1 MARYGENAIDEVR
14 QRADI
19 VEIIGAHVRL
29 RRAGRNFV
37 GLCPFHNEKT
47 PSFSVNAERGFYHCF
62 GCGAGG
68 TVFNFIMKVEGLSF
82 PEAIRSLATRYGVSL
97 PEQKYDGPA
106 AAEREAMRKANQ
118 TAAEF
123 YSHVLWNTPD
133 GEQAREYLDSRGISV
148 ETARAFMLGFS
159 PARPASLA
167 KALEKRGL
175 TDAGVKAGV
184 VKRDASG
191 LYDAFRARVMFPIRD
206 AQGHVIAFGGR
217 VLDSRLPK
225 YLNSPESPAYSKQ
238 RTLYGLHEARQAI
251 ASQDRVIIVEGYFDV
266 IALWQAGFRETV
278 ASCGTSLTVEQ
289 LRLLS
294 RYTKNVFAC
303 FDGDAA
309 GRKASLRAL
318 EIFLQA
324 GLLGR
329 GIFIPSGFD
338 PDTLIRERGAAF
350 LDELITS
357 SELLVD
363 YFLKEQGREAKGSL
377 PGRARAAERVT
388 ELLKLVTNPFEFDL
402 LARKAADLLGVGEE
416 TLRKAV
422 RSGLRPMRGER
433 RIEIVR
439 DNAPRR
445 DAIGEAELGLIAIAL
460 FHSALRA
467 ELAAL
472 CALDLFSDS
481 ALATIFAEACALGE
495 ALAGFD
501 EFIGERLS
509 EEQQSRIA
517 ALAVG
522 PLVDDPEGA
531 RKLAE
536 DYIAALSRRQTR
548 REVDELKRAASL
560 PSDEGNSGDDAVAS
574 VQALIELRKRAQRS
588 VSGS

>member
-1 MARYGENAIDEVR
+1 MARYGDNAIDEVR

-29 RRAGRNFV
+29 RRTGRNFV

-82 PEAIRSLATRYGVSL
+82 PEAIRSLATRYGVTL
-97 PEQKYDGPA
+97 PELKNDGPA
-106 AAEREAMRKANQ
+106 AAERDALARANQ

-123 YSHVLWNTPD
+123 YAHVLWNTHD
-133 GEQAREYLDSRGISV
+133 GELAREYLRSRGISV
-148 ETARAFMLGFS
+148 ETVRAFMLGFS

-175 TDAGVKAGV
+175 TDAGIKAGV
-184 VKRDASG
+184 VKRDPMG
-191 LYDAFRARVMFPIRD
+191 LHDAFRARVMFPIRD
-206 AQGHVIAFGGR
+206 AQGKVIAFGGR
-217 VLDSRLPK
+217 VLDARMPK
-225 YLNSPESPAYSKQ
+225 YLNSPESPAYSKT
-238 RTLYGLHEARQAI
+238 RTLYGLYEARQAI

-329 GIFIPSGFD
+329 GIFIPTGFD
-338 PDTLIRERGAAF
+338 PDTLVRERGAAF
-350 LDELITS
+350 LEELIAA

-363 YFLKEQGREAKGSL
+363 YFLKEQSREAKGSL
-377 PGRARAAERVT
+377 SGRARAAEQVA
-388 ELLKLVTNPFEFDL
+388 ELLKLVGNPFEFDL
-402 LARKAADLLGVGEE
+402 LARKAAEMLGVGED

-422 RSGLRPMRGER
+422 RSGGSRSMRGER
-433 RIEIVR
+433 RIEIVKVP
-439 DNAPRR
+439 PRL
-445 DAIGEAELGLIAIAL
+445 DATTEAELGLVAIVL
-460 FHSALRA
+460 LHPALRA
-467 ELAAL
+467 EIGEL
-472 CALDLFSDS
+472 CSPDLFSDA

-495 ALAGFD
+495 AETGFD

-509 EEQQSRIA
+509 EEQQARIA

-522 PLVDDPEGA
+522 ALVDDPVSA

-536 DYIAALSRRQTR
+536 DYSFALSRRQTR
-548 REVDELKRAASL
+548 REVDELKRAANS
-560 PSDEGNSGDDAVAS
+560 PSDPGSTDGDAVAS
-574 VQALIELRKRAQRS
+574 VQALIELKKRKRSNAS
-588 VSGS
+588 

>member
-1 MARYGENAIDEVR
+1 MARYGDNAIDEVR

-82 PEAIRSLATRYGVSL
+82 PEAIRSLAARYGVTL
-97 PEQKYDGPA
+97 PEVKNDGPG
-106 AAEREAMRKANQ
+106 AAEREALQKANQ

-123 YSHVLWNTPD
+123 YAHVLWNTPD
-133 GEQAREYLDSRGISV
+133 GEQAREYLDSRSISV
-148 ETARAFMLGFS
+148 ETAHAFMLGFS

-175 TDAGVKAGV
+175 TDAGIKAGV
-184 VKRDASG
+184 VKRDAMG
-191 LYDAFRARVMFPIRD
+191 LHDAFRARVMFPIRD
-206 AQGHVIAFGGR
+206 AQGKVIAFGGR
-217 VLDSRLPK
+217 VLDARMPK
-225 YLNSPESPAYSKQ
+225 YLNSPESPAYSKA
-238 RTLYGLHEARQAI
+238 RTLYGLHEARAAI

-278 ASCGTSLTVEQ
+278 ASCGTSLTVDQ

-294 RYTKNVFAC
+294 RYTKNVLAC
-303 FDGDAA
+303 FDGDNA

-338 PDTLIRERGAAF
+338 PDTLVRERGAAF
-350 LDELITS
+350 LEELIAA

-363 YFLKEQGREAKGSL
+363 YFLKEQAREAKGSL
-377 PGRARAAERVT
+377 EGRARSAEKVA
-388 ELLKLVTNPFEFDL
+388 ELLKLVGNPFEFDL
-402 LARKAADLLGVGEE
+402 LARKAAELLGVGED
-416 TLRKAV
+416 TLRKAA
-422 RSGLRPMRGER
+422 RQSGPSARGER
-433 RIEIVR
+433 RIVMVPQQ
-439 DNAPRR
+439 PRH
-445 DAIGEAELGLIAIAL
+445 DATAEAELGLLAITL
-460 FHSALRA
+460 LHPTMRA
-467 ELAAL
+467 ELAEV
-472 CALDLFSDS
+472 CSLDLFTDVE
-481 ALATIFAEACALGE
+481 LATMFADACALGE
-495 ALAGFD
+495 SAGGFE

-509 EEQQSRIA
+509 EEQQGRIA
-517 ALAVG
+517 AVAVG
-522 PLVDDPEGA
+522 ALVDDPAGA
-531 RKLAE
+531 RALAG
-536 DYIAALSRRQTR
+536 DYIATLGRRRKR
-548 REVDELKRAASL
+548 REVDELKRAAASG
-560 PSDEGNSGDDAVAS
+560 PADEAAAAAQAVIDRIS
-574 VQALIELRKRAQRS
+574 KKNPEPERS
-588 VSGS
+588 AG

>member
-1 MARYGENAIDEVR
+1 MARYGDNAIDEVR

-68 TVFNFIMKVEGLSF
+68 TVFNFMMKIEGLSF

-106 AAEREAMRKANQ
+106 AAERDALSLANQ

-123 YSHVLWNTPD
+123 YAHVLWNTHD
-133 GEQAREYLDSRGISV
+133 GELAREYLRARGITV

-184 VKRDASG
+184 IKRDEMG
-191 LYDAFRARVMFPIRD
+191 IHDAFRARVMFPIRD
-206 AQGHVIAFGGR
+206 APGKVIAFGGR
-217 VLDSRLPK
+217 VLDARMPK
-225 YLNSPESPAYSKQ
+225 YLNSPESPAYSKT

-294 RYTKNVFAC
+294 RYTKNVYAC
-303 FDGDAA
+303 FDGDDA

-338 PDTLIRERGAAF
+338 PDTLVRERGAAF
-350 LDELITS
+350 LEESIGA

-363 YFLKEQGREAKGSL
+363 YFLKEQSREAKDSL
-377 PGRARAAERVT
+377 AGRARAAEKVAD
-388 ELLKLVTNPFEFDL
+388 LLKLVANPFEFDL
-402 LARKAADLLGVGEE
+402 LARKASDLLGVGED
-416 TLRKAV
+416 TLRKAA
-422 RSGLRPMRGER
+422 RGSSRTMRGER
-433 RIEIVR
+433 RIEVVKQP
-439 DNAPRR
+439 PRL
-445 DAIGEAELGLIAIAL
+445 DATAEAELGLLAIAL
-460 FHSALRA
+460 LHPAMRKDVHEFCSS
-467 ELAAL
+467 E
-472 CALDLFSDS
+472 LFSDA
-481 ALATIFAEACALGE
+481 ALATIFEEVCALGE
-495 ALAGFD
+495 AEAGFE

-509 EEQQSRIA
+509 EEQQGRIA
-517 ALAVG
+517 ELAVG
-522 PLVDDPEGA
+522 ALVDDPASA
-531 RKLAE
+531 RKLAG
-536 DYIAALSRRQTR
+536 DYVAALGHRQMR
-548 REVDELKRAASL
+548 REVDQLKRATS
-560 PSDEGNSGDDAVAS
+560 SSGDGGSDGEAVAN
-574 VQALIELRKRAQRS
+574 VQAVIELRKRDERGRRNAS
-588 VSGS
+588 

>member
-1 MARYGENAIDEVR
+1 MARYGDNAIDEVR

-29 RRAGRNFV
+29 RRTGRNFV

-68 TVFNFIMKVEGLSF
+68 TVFNFMMKIEGLSF

-97 PEQKYDGPA
+97 PEQKNDGPG
-106 AAEREAMRKANQ
+106 AAERDALTRANQ

-123 YSHVLWNTPD
+123 YAHVLWNTHD
-133 GEQAREYLDSRGISV
+133 GELAREYLKERGITT

-175 TDAGVKAGV
+175 TEAGIKAGV
-184 VKRDASG
+184 VKRDG
-191 LYDAFRARVMFPIRD
+191 LGLHDAFRARVMFPIRD
-206 AQGHVIAFGGR
+206 AQGKVIAFGGR
-217 VLDSRLPK
+217 VLDARMPK
-225 YLNSPESPAYSKQ
+225 YLNSPESPAYSKT

-303 FDGDAA
+303 FDGDDA

-329 GIFIPSGFD
+329 GIFIPTGFD
-338 PDTLIRERGAAF
+338 PDTLVRERGAAF
-350 LDELITS
+350 LEALIGA

-363 YFLKEQGREAKGSL
+363 YFLKEQAREAKGSL
-377 PGRARAAERVT
+377 AGRARAAEKVAD
-388 ELLKLVTNPFEFDL
+388 LLKLVANPFEFDL
-402 LARKAADLLGVGEE
+402 LARKAAELLGVGED
-416 TLRKAV
+416 TLRKAARGIS
-422 RSGLRPMRGER
+422 RSVRGER
-433 RIEIVR
+433 RIEMVK
-439 DNAPRR
+439 APARL
-445 DAIGEAELGLIAIAL
+445 DATTEAELGLVAIAL
-460 FHSALRA
+460 LHPAMREEIRQSCAPEFFSD
-467 ELAAL
+467 AAL
-472 CALDLFSDS
+472 AN
-481 ALATIFAEACALGE
+481 IFAEVCALGE
-495 ALAGFD
+495 AAAGFE
-501 EFIGERLS
+501 EFISERLS
-509 EEQQSRIA
+509 EEQQGRIA
-517 ALAVG
+517 ELAVG
-522 PLVDDPEGA
+522 PLVDDPASA
-531 RKLAE
+531 RKLAD
-536 DYIAALSRRQTR
+536 DYILALSRRQTR
-548 REVDELKRAASL
+548 REVDQLRRAATSASG
-560 PSDEGNSGDDAVAS
+560 PENSSDDAVAS
-574 VQALIELRKRAQRS
+574 VQAVIELKKRDERERRNAS
-588 VSGS
+588 